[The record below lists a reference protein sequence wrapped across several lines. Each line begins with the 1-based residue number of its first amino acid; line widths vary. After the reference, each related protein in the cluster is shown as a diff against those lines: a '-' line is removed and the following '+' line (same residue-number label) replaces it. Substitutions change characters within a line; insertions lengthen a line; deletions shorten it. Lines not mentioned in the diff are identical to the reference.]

1 MIDGLYGGRRLGKV
15 AAMTTEVRRNDGR
28 GRYELL
34 VDGQLVGIAE
44 FTVSADGQVATFP
57 HTVIAPERR
66 GTGLGDILVRGA
78 LDDVKD
84 RVTKVVPS
92 CWFVADFIDANPEY
106 ADLVA

>member
-1 MIDGLYGGRRLGKV
+1 
-15 AAMTTEVRRNDGR
+15 MTTEVKRNDDR
-28 GRYELL
+28 GRYELF
-34 VDGQLVGIAE
+34 VDGEMVGIAE
-44 FTVSADGQVATFP
+44 FTVSANGEVATFP

-78 LDDVKD
+78 LDDVKG
-84 RVTKVVPS
+84 RVSKVVPA